1 LLQVG
6 SIGYP
11 HKHCLFVY
19 LGNIYPSSTVEALF
33 RKLAIDQNISSKWKI
48 DSAVTC
54 TSTHEIRT
62 PLDYQGQTYMKTY
75 GTLMSH
81 ISQHSYTKALHF
93 LVCYS
98 IIMFDGPRPYPV
110 SSTDLLYLIFKKL

>member
-1 LLQVG
+1 
-6 SIGYP
+6 
-11 HKHCLFVY
+11 VY

-81 ISQHSYTKALHF
+81 ISQQLTKKD
-93 LVCYS
+93 LVTFDNTLCMDES
-98 IIMFDGPRPYPV
+98 NLRDSSRKIIKMKSAGH
-110 SSTDLLYLIFKKL
+110 